1 MNCVR
6 IRVLLGCLEE
16 GPRRRVVVVVLLTC
30 HIVAAA
36 GNDGEMMILMITPTP
51 SYLVLYMCVSYFNS
65 RFLGRLFL
73 VDLINST

>member
-1 MNCVR
+1 
-6 IRVLLGCLEE
+6 
-16 GPRRRVVVVVLLTC
+16 VLLTC